1 MLKTLGGKI
10 DLTSDRLD
18 LTKLNATVP
27 MIESAS
33 GHYQIQ
39 LCDDA
44 PVPEINSREVEVYAA
59 SAAGNQV
66 EIAQGTAPPTEMA
79 EPPAEE
85 VFSVELQGFM

>member
-1 MLKTLGGKI
+1 
-10 DLTSDRLD
+10 
-18 LTKLNATVP
+18 

-33 GHYQIQ
+33 GRYHIQ

-59 SAAGNQV
+59 SAVDNQV
-66 EIAQGTAPPTEMA
+66 EIAQEAAPPIGTA

-85 VFSVELQGFM
+85 VFPVELQGFM

>member
-10 DLTSDRLD
+10 DLTNDRLE
-18 LTKLNATVP
+18 LTKLNSTAP

-33 GHYQIQ
+33 GHYRIQ

-44 PVPEINSREVEVYAA
+44 PVPEINSLEVEVYAA
-59 SAAGNQV
+59 SAADNQV
-66 EIAQGTAPPTEMA
+66 EIVQETGLPTETA

-85 VFSVELQGFM
+85 VFPVELQGFM